1 METLVLND
9 RNKKCSTRYPTPF
22 LWICDILVN
31 LLILELRRIDGLK
44 WRDLTGNEKLKL
56 LQQIYIPS
64 LFPRLP
70 NGDTIQ
76 NIWKKFLEIYD
87 LLRSINILQSSII
100 NILKFVVVVSVLL
113 VVGNGTAPDE
123 SATGTLV
130 YCFPTISGS
139 KP

>member
-130 YCFPTISGS
+130 YRFPTISGS